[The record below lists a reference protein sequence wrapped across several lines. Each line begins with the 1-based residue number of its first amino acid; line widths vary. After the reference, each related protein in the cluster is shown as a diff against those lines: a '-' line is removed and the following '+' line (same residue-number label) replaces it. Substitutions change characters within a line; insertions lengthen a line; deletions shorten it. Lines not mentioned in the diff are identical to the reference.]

1 MPSPAPM
8 YPVVLRTEGRRCL
21 VVGGGPVAARKAAEL
36 VRCGAIVTLVAPAV
50 DPAIEALAET
60 GAQGVLQVERRR
72 YRENEAA
79 DYRLVVTATGLV
91 EVDRQ
96 VATDAEAAGVWIN
109 SADDAAHCTFILPS
123 VHRDGTVTIA
133 VSTGGASPAMAT
145 WLRRRVGE
153 LLGDDLGTL
162 AELIEEYRD
171 QLMAEGRPTT
181 AVDWAQLL
189 DGPLPALVRDGD
201 MAGAR
206 TLLTEAARL
215 AGSPELPEQSAG

>member
-1 MPSPAPM
+1 M

-21 VVGGGPVAARKAAEL
+21 VVGGGPVAARKATEL

-50 DPAIEALAET
+50 DPAIDTLAET
-60 GAQGVLQVERRR
+60 GAPGSLQVERRR
-72 YRENEAA
+72 YRTNEAA

-96 VATDAEAAGVWIN
+96 VAADAEAAGVWVN

-145 WLRRRVGE
+145 WLRHRVGE
-153 LLGDDLGTL
+153 VLGDDLGAL
-162 AELIEEYRD
+162 AELLEEYRHR
-171 QLMAEGRPTT
+171 LMAEGRPTT

-189 DGPLPALVRDGD
+189 DGPLSALVRAGD
-201 MAGAR
+201 IAGAR
-206 TLLTEAARL
+206 TLLAEAARL
-215 AGSPELPEQSAG
+215 AGSPEPPEHRTS